1 MEVQGVHKV
10 SMQIRKFIT
19 KANERTDEWKL
30 LQNETYVLWD
40 GQILGKGPELSP
52 VPDNCNQMSQV
63 AYCRES

>member
-40 GQILGKGPELSP
+40 GQILDKGPELSP
-52 VPDNCNQMSQV
+52 MQSDVPSGV
-63 AYCRES
+63 L